1 MGNVVGRTEEI
12 AHLVISA
19 GGDRLLER
27 YDIRSEL
34 AKPLNQD
41 RPALRP
47 LPVPTPQVDRG
58 NVHAVLA

>member
-1 MGNVVGRTEEI
+1 MGNVEVGTEEI

-19 GGDRLLER
+19 GGGRLLER